1 MVLAEAQ
8 DGIQEV
14 CAFLGHQATRTLSY
28 TILFPG
34 IIQPLGQKFNEP
46 RSRDHR
52 PYQQRPRI
60 RCRVVV
66 AGRLD
71 PNRLVV
77 GKRKKSLRRL
87 CHDLT
92 PKVNFLVYF
101 ERSLAHVIH
110 SRNKSLFG

>member
-28 TILFPG
+28 TILFPE

-52 PYQQRPRI
+52 PYQQHPRI
-60 RCRVVV
+60 RCRW
-66 AGRLD
+66 L
-71 PNRLVV
+71 L
-77 GKRKKSLRRL
+77 
-87 CHDLT
+87 
-92 PKVNFLVYF
+92 
-101 ERSLAHVIH
+101 LAALI
-110 SRNKSLFG
+110 RTDWL